1 MEVMEETV
9 AAVRMEGM
17 GVMED
22 MQGKGMVPMVAK
34 GETVAIQGKMED
46 MEGMEEQVGMEG
58 MVRTHQVG
66 PVGKEGVDND
76 I

>member
-1 MEVMEETV
+1 MEETV

-34 GETVAIQGKMED
+34 GGTVAIQGKMEDMED

-66 PVGKEGVDND
+66 PAGKEGVDND